1 MSLPLLMAQTP
12 LTVPATTYDR
22 IWVELIEISAP
33 SPSGDANAYVRLR
46 RFGVRDGAV
55 VTDPES
61 FRIEVPNIIASS
73 ADDPDL
79 AAVVTA
85 LMGYI
90 AKTGAAE
97 GIIQGQ
103 S

>member
-1 MSLPLLMAQTP
+1 MALPLLMAQNP

-33 SPSGDANAYVRLR
+33 SPSADANAYVRLR
-46 RFGVRDGAV
+46 RFGVRDGEV

-61 FRIEVPNIIASS
+61 LRLEVPNIIASS

-79 AAVVTA
+79 AAVVIA
-85 LMGYI
+85 LMSYI
-90 AKTGAAE
+90 AKIGAAE
-97 GIIQGQ
+97 GIIQGP

>member
-1 MSLPLLMAQTP
+1 MTPPLLMAQNP

-22 IWVELIEISAP
+22 IWVELVEISAP
-33 SPSGDANAYVRLR
+33 SPSADANAYVRLR
-46 RFGVRDGAV
+46 RFGVRDGEV

-61 FRIEVPNIIASS
+61 FRLEVPNILAST
-73 ADDPDL
+73 DTDL

-85 LMGYI
+85 IMNYI
-90 AKTGAAE
+90 AKVGAAQ
-97 GIIQGQ
+97 GIIQAQ

>member
-1 MSLPLLMAQTP
+1 MALPLLMAQTP
-12 LTVPATTYDR
+12 LIVPATTYDR

-33 SPSGDANAYVRLR
+33 SPSADANAYVRLR

-61 FRIEVPNIIASS
+61 FRLEVPNILASS
-73 ADDPDL
+73 DPDL
-79 AAVVTA
+79 TAVVTGI
-85 LMGYI
+85 MNYI
-90 AKTGAAE
+90 AKVGAVE

>member
-1 MSLPLLMAQTP
+1 MAQNP
-12 LTVPATTYDR
+12 LTVPETTYDR
-22 IWVELIEISAP
+22 IWVELVEIPAP

-46 RFGVRDGAV
+46 RFGLRDGEV

-61 FRIEVPNIIASS
+61 FRLEVPNILAST
-73 ADDPDL
+73 DPDL
-79 AAVVTA
+79 EAVVTGI
-85 LMGYI
+85 MNYI
-90 AKTGAAE
+90 AKVGAAE

>member
-33 SPSGDANAYVRLR
+33 SPSADANAYVRLR

-61 FRIEVPNIIASS
+61 FRLEVPNILASN
-73 ADDPDL
+73 DPDL
-79 AAVVTA
+79 AAVVTGI
-85 LMGYI
+85 MNYI
-90 AKTGAAE
+90 AKVGAAE
-97 GIIQGQ
+97 GIIQGP

>member
-1 MSLPLLMAQTP
+1 MALPLLMAQTP
-12 LTVPATTYDR
+12 LTLPATTYDR

-33 SPSGDANAYVRLR
+33 SPSADANAYVRLR

-61 FRIEVPNIIASS
+61 FRLEVPNILASS
-73 ADDPDL
+73 DPDL
-79 AAVVTA
+79 AAVVTGI
-85 LMGYI
+85 MNYI
-90 AKTGAAE
+90 AKVGAAE
-97 GIIQGQ
+97 GIIQGP

>member
-1 MSLPLLMAQTP
+1 MALPLLMAQNP

-33 SPSGDANAYVRLR
+33 SPSADANAYVRLR

-61 FRIEVPNIIASS
+61 FRLEVPSILASS
-73 ADDPDL
+73 DPDL
-79 AAVVTA
+79 ASVVTGI
-85 LMGYI
+85 MNYI
-90 AKTGAAE
+90 AKIGAVE
-97 GIIQGQ
+97 GIIQAQ

>member
-33 SPSGDANAYVRLR
+33 SPSADANAYVRLR
-46 RFGVRDGAV
+46 RFGIRDGEV

-61 FRIEVPNIIASS
+61 LRLEVPNILASS
-73 ADDPDL
+73 DPDL
-79 AAVVTA
+79 AAVVTGI
-85 LMGYI
+85 MNYI
-90 AKTGAAE
+90 AKIGAAD
-97 GIIQGQ
+97 GIIQAQ